1 MPRSDRRGSSASRHH
16 VDVADGIPRRG
27 DGSGVHRC
35 DPCLANLGGFVR
47 PYLIGWIRDTY
58 HRIPANL
65 RGSVPLIVALLV
77 SALRYR
83 MH

>member
-1 MPRSDRRGSSASRHH
+1 MTSEDHQLLAIMWTLPTAFPGGATAAACIGAIHS
-16 VDVADGIPRRG
+16 
-27 DGSGVHRC
+27 
-35 DPCLANLGGFVR
+35 LANLGGFVR